1 MKIKHLLLGRPLRNS
16 ELSSERLSRFWG
28 VPIMA
33 SDAVSSVAYA
43 IEEILMVLVPV
54 LGYASV
60 RYLGAIALPIIFLLL
75 VLVVSYSQIIS
86 HYPQGGGA
94 YNVSAE
100 NIGQKTALVAASA
113 LMVDYVMT
121 VAVSLSSASA
131 AIIAA
136 FPALKEH
143 PVLIALICLSIVTL
157 LNLRGINESSKIFGV
172 PTYAFIVIMGILIIT
187 GFSGLISGS
196 VNPIVYQNVPASPE
210 FKVDPFFVFVL
221 LKAFSSGCS
230 ALTGIEAVSNAV
242 PSFRDPSI
250 KNAKHVLYILSGVIV
265 FVFGGAA
272 FLAMKLN
279 VAPEA
284 GKTVISQMGQAVFGN
299 GIMFYI
305 LQFATSF
312 ILILAAN
319 TAYSGLPNLLSIL
332 ALDKYVPNQFA
343 QRGARLGFSNGIM
356 FIFFAAGILII
367 LFQADTHHLIP
378 LYSVGVFLSFT
389 LSQLG
394 MVVKWI
400 KTKEQGWKH
409 RLLINAVGALL
420 TAVGAIVVFS
430 TKFADGA
437 WMLAIVIPAISLLMF
452 NIRKHYD
459 FIGKQLKIENFKQN
473 YHKSVSTD
481 TNACVVLISSLS
493 RSTLKALNYANGM
506 SSNVTALHVSQSE
519 EQADALR
526 RQWIEHAI
534 DIPLEVIETQ
544 YREIVPP
551 LDEYISKRE
560 SELKPGEDV
569 SVVMIKFVEDHWYD
583 NILHNQTTYFIE
595 RILRKHRNVVIV
607 TIPYLYNPNRKKG
620 KGATPT
626 K

>member
-1 MKIKHLLLGRPLRNS
+1 MRIKNLLIGRPLRSN

-54 LGYASV
+54 LGFASV
-60 RYLGAIALPIIFLLL
+60 KYLGMVALPIIFLLL

-100 NIGQKTALVAASA
+100 NIGKKTALIAASA

-136 FPALKEH
+136 FPALEDY
-143 PVLIALICLSIVTL
+143 PVFIALISLGIITL

-172 PTYAFIVIMGILIIT
+172 PTYAFIVIMGILIVT
-187 GFSGLISGS
+187 GFIGLLNGS
-196 VNPIVYQNVPASPE
+196 VKPIVYESAPPSAE
-210 FKVDPFFVFVL
+210 LKLDPFFVFVL

-250 KNAKHVLYILSGVIV
+250 RNAKHVLYILSGVII

-272 FLAMKLN
+272 LLAMELN
-279 VAPEA
+279 VAPVH
-284 GKTVISQMGQAVFGN
+284 GKTVISQMGHAVFGN
-299 GIMFYI
+299 GTLFYV

-343 QRGARLGFSNGIM
+343 QRGARLGFSNGIL
-356 FIFFAAGILII
+356 FIFFAAGILIV

-394 MVVKWI
+394 MVVKWL
-400 KTKEQGWKH
+400 KTKKPGWKH
-409 RLLINAVGALL
+409 RMLINAVGAVL

-452 NIRKHYD
+452 KIRKHYD
-459 FIGKQLKIENFKQN
+459 FIGEQLKIKNFREN

-481 TNACVVLISSLS
+481 TNACVVLVSSLS
-493 RSTLKALNYANGM
+493 RSTLKAMNYANGM
-506 SSNVTALHVSQSE
+506 SSNVTALHIAQSE
-519 EQADALR
+519 EQAEVLR
-526 RQWIEHAI
+526 RQWQEHEI
-534 DIPLEVIETQ
+534 DIPLEVLESPF
-544 YREIVPP
+544 REIVPP
-551 LDEYISKRE
+551 IEEYISQKE
-560 SELKPGEDV
+560 AELKPGEDI
-569 SVVMIKFVEDHWYD
+569 SVVLIKFVEEHWYD
-583 NILHNQTTYFIE
+583 NILHNQTTYFIK
-595 RILRKHRNVVIV
+595 RTLNKHRNVVLV
-607 TIPYLYNPNRKKG
+607 TVPYLYNPNRRKH
-620 KGATPT
+620 
-626 K
+626 